1 MERVGRLVALLVAA
15 GAAAAGAREPVVGL
29 PCEGC
34 EAVFEGMPAEIPVH
48 ARIAPADEPGEALV
62 IEGVVTDAA
71 GRPAAGVIVYAYH
84 TDANGIYPRV
94 ENAPGRWSAR
104 HGRLRAWAKS
114 DADGRYRFDTI
125 RPASYPG
132 TTIPQHVHMHVIE
145 PGRCT
150 YFIGDVLFDDDPN
163 LGARDRE
170 RARSGRGGPGV
181 AVPAQDDGGVW
192 HVTRDIRLG
201 ANVPGYP

>member
-1 MERVGRLVALLVAA
+1 MHRVARFAATVLVAA
-15 GAAAAGAREPVVGL
+15 AADAGARERVVGL

-34 EAVFEGMPAEIPVH
+34 EDVFAGMPAEILPH
-48 ARIAPADEPGEALV
+48 ARIAPADEPGEALG
-62 IEGVVTDAA
+62 IGGVVTDTA
-71 GRPAAGVIVYAYH
+71 GKPAPGIIVYAYQ
-84 TDANGIYPRV
+84 TDANGIYP
-94 ENAPGRWSAR
+94 EADTR
-104 HGRLRAWAKS
+104 HGRLRGWART
-114 DADGRYRFDTI
+114 DAEGRYRFDTI

-150 YFIGDVLFDDDPN
+150 YYIEDVLFDDDPN

-170 RARSGRGGPGV
+170 RARNGRGGSGV
-181 AVPAQDDGGVW
+181 AVPARDDAGVW

-201 ANVPGYP
+201 ANIPGYP